1 MRAEATIPASTKGRG
16 GRDVVRASAASSGG
30 GTGRVRGTAGKRG
43 AGGPA
48 GLIAGRAG
56 RYLLL
61 VVMAVVVA
69 FPIYITVVNALLTP
83 AQIAHR
89 PPVLFP
95 THPQWSAFS
104 EAWSQASLDV
114 YLRNSVVV
122 SVAITVCEV
131 FTSVLAAYAFAFVR
145 FPLRRAIFVLCLAT
159 LMVPMEVVIVPNR
172 QTIVA
177 LGWFNSFPALIVPF
191 VASGLGIFLFR
202 QSFMQL
208 PPDLQ
213 DAAKL
218 DGYGHWRFLWRIVV
232 PLNRPMIGAFALY
245 AFLGAWNQY
254 LWPLIVTDTNSVRT
268 VQIGLRQLNA
278 LSVDQIN
285 VIFAGTVLAALPI
298 FALLVVFQR
307 QLVRGLT
314 AGAVKG

>member
-1 MRAEATIPASTKGRG
+1 MHAEVDIAAPARRDRTPGVPADPGAPGGGG
-16 GRDVVRASAASSGG
+16 GRQLRGAAGPG
-30 GTGRVRGTAGKRG
+30 ARGVPGLVAGRV
-43 AGGPA
+43 
-48 GLIAGRAG
+48 G
-56 RYLLL
+56 RYALL
-61 VVMAVVVA
+61 VLMALIVA

-95 THPQWSAFS
+95 THPQWSSFS

-114 YLRNSVVV
+114 YLRNSVIV

-131 FTSVLAAYAFAFVR
+131 LTSVLAAYAFAFVR
-145 FPLRRAIFVLCLAT
+145 FPLRRAIFMLCIAT

-191 VASGLGIFLFR
+191 VASGLGVFLFR

-208 PPDLQ
+208 PRDLN

-218 DGYGHWRFLWRIVV
+218 DGYGHWKFLWRIVV

-298 FALLVVFQR
+298 FVLLFVFQR

-314 AGAVKG
+314 AGALKG